1 MAHEKVTLEAQP
13 RQGAGK
19 SEARKLRAKG
29 RVPINVYG
37 HGLDHAVALHVDRL
51 ELNAALNTSAG
62 MNVVVHVL
70 AEGEDYVAL
79 PREIQRHPVRRD
91 VLHLDF
97 ITFDRKSKVNAEVP
111 ITVLGEVEDGNV
123 TQELVTLLVD
133 VLPMEMIDEVT
144 VDVTG
149 MEVGDVIRVADIVV
163 PEGVDVLL
171 DEEQPVLSIVADMV
185 LEEEPVEGEESEAAE
200 GEEGD
205 AAEDSDA
212 ADGEEG

>member
-1 MAHEKVTLEAQP
+1 MAHEKVTLEAKP
-13 RQGAGK
+13 REGAGK

-37 HGLDHAVALHVDRL
+37 HGLDSAVALHVDRL

-97 ITFDRKSKVNAEVP
+97 ITFDRKQKVNAEVP
-111 ITVLGEVEDGNV
+111 ITVLGEIEEGNV
-123 TQELVTLLVD
+123 TQELTTLLVD
-133 VLPMEMIDEVT
+133 VLPMEMIDEIT
-144 VDVTG
+144 VDITG
-149 MEVGDVIRVADIVV
+149 MEVGDVIRVGDVKV
-163 PEGVDVLL
+163 PEGIDVLL
-171 DEEQPVLSIVADMV
+171 DGEQPVLSIVADMV
-185 LEEEPVEGEESEAAE
+185 LEEEPAE
-200 GEEGD
+200 GEED
-205 AAEDSDA
+205 EADEAEGEED
-212 ADGEEG
+212 ADGEAAESEEG